1 MSIRDSAIVQD
12 FAQFRKARLARPTTV
27 IKRELV
33 ARLPEHALTG
43 PRRACQAAREREER
57 RRIELLGDVLD
68 PLPALGRCDRGGADQ
83 QASQRGGAWP
93 MPGETVRQKPSCT
106 RSAIRGG

>member
-12 FAQFRKARLARPTTV
+12 FAQFRKARLARPMMV

-83 QASQRGGAWP
+83 QASQRGLIGKRGCMADARRDSAAK
-93 MPGETVRQKPSCT
+93 TVVHP
-106 RSAIRGG
+106 